1 MKTYLPYI
9 IAASV
14 ATILTRFLP
23 YWLFKKKSNSHSLAY
38 LQKYSGLMI
47 MAILIIYSLKSIGF
61 MPNRNSLLMI
71 ICLLLTF
78 VLHKLKHNFLL
89 SISLPTILYMALL
102 RIIE

>member
-23 YWLFKKKSNSHSLAY
+23 YWLFNKKTNSHSLTY

-47 MAILIIYSLKSIGF
+47 MAILIIYSLKAIGF
-61 MPNRNSLLMI
+61 MPNRNGLLMI
-71 ICLLLTF
+71 VCLLLTF
-78 VLHKLKHNFLL
+78 ILHQLKHNFLL
-89 SISLPTILYMALL
+89 SITLPTVLYMVLI
-102 RIIE
+102 RVII

>member
-47 MAILIIYSLKSIGF
+47 MAILIIYSFILGCCGSSMLQAGF
-61 MPNRNSLLMI
+61 L
-71 ICLLLTF
+71 
-78 VLHKLKHNFLL
+78 
-89 SISLPTILYMALL
+89 
-102 RIIE
+102 

>member
-61 MPNRNSLLMI
+61 MPNRNGLLMI

-89 SISLPTILYMALL
+89 SISLPTILYMVLL